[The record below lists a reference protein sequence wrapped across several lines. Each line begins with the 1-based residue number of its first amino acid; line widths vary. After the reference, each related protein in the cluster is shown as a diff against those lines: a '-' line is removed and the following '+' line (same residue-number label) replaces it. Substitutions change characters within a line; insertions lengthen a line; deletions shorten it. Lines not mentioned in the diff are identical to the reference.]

1 MIVTQ
6 LLIDLR
12 QHKETRMRPR
22 VRYPRPTFVLST
34 LLLKQP
40 EPPAAGHTS
49 TRDSEEEVIAT
60 RELRHRT
67 TIPRRPCPYYS
78 VSLQLR
84 YKATSTLG
92 PVEGLGQT
100 RMMSSQDIIF
110 APADGLEPGMIAE
123 IAVAWPLLLDGHI
136 GLQLVLETAITG
148 SQDGV
153 AKARILAYDFRTR
166 RLAEAAPKTEAAG
179 LEAPSLCNL
188 PRKESTAQV
197 SIAT

>member
-1 MIVTQ
+1 MIT
-6 LLIDLR
+6 
-12 QHKETRMRPR
+12 TC
-22 VRYPRPTFVLST
+22 
-34 LLLKQP
+34 
-40 EPPAAGHTS
+40 
-49 TRDSEEEVIAT
+49 
-60 RELRHRT
+60 ELRHRT
-67 TIPRRPCPYYS
+67 TIQRRPCPYYS

-110 APADGLEPGMIAE
+110 APGDGLEPGMIAE

-166 RLAEAAPKTEAAG
+166 RLAEAEPKTEARRGSAQW
-179 LEAPSLCNL
+179 
-188 PRKESTAQV
+188 STARRCAICPVKKAQHK
-197 SIAT
+197 